1 MDILFAPNITA
12 SELRAG
18 DWRLASTRYRA
29 AIPAAELAR
38 LGLAVEHRPMEH
50 FFRPGADCAAGALV
64 LAQPKAPIVRIGAM
78 LTDYIGN
85 FERFAAA
92 GGKLV
97 IDVCDY
103 KFGPEYGPLLE
114 KMFGAEGR
122 QAYETLLRRLFA
134 AARLVTVPTA
144 FLAEQMRGSGVW
156 NGPIT
161 VIGDPIEV
169 ARGTARFAP
178 GWPLNL
184 LWFGTYGVH
193 RRAMEGFI
201 GGDLPR
207 LARQGDVMLHL
218 VCEPNAPLPAPP
230 PGVRLR
236 QSAWSL
242 PAMNE
247 ALAACDLVAIP
258 FERGAAETLG
268 KSNNRA
274 LQALYAGRAV
284 AAHPIPSY
292 SEMAGQLLLGDDL
305 AETIAAALGDPP
317 TVTAMIAAAQEAV
330 AERYAPEAIGRAWRD
345 AIALL

>member
-12 SELRAG
+12 AELRAG

-29 AIPAAELAR
+29 AIPAAELSR
-38 LGLAVEHRPMEH
+38 LGFQVEHRPMEH
-50 FFRPGADCAAGALV
+50 FFRAGAEMAARALV

-78 LTDYIGN
+78 LSDYIAN
-85 FERFAAA
+85 FERFAAG

-114 KMFGAEGR
+114 KMFGADGR
-122 QAYETLLRRLFA
+122 RAYEALLRRLFA

-144 FLAEQMRGSGVW
+144 YLAEQMRGSGVW
-156 NGPIT
+156 AGPIT

-169 ARGTARFAP
+169 ARGTPRFAP
-178 GWPLNL
+178 GRPLNL

-193 RRAMEGFI
+193 RRAVEGFVS
-201 GGDLPR
+201 GDLPR
-207 LARQGDVMLHL
+207 LAKAGEVKLHL

-230 PGVRLR
+230 TGVHVR
-236 QSAWSL
+236 QTAWSV
-242 PAMNE
+242 PAMNT
-247 ALAACDLVAIP
+247 ALAACDLVTIP
-258 FERGAAETLG
+258 FEREAAETLG

-292 SEMAGQLLLGDDL
+292 SEMAGQLLLGDNL
-305 AETIAAALGDPP
+305 ADTIEAALSDPRS
-317 TVTAMIAAAQEAV
+317 VEDMIAAAQAKV
-330 AERYAPEAIGRAWRD
+330 ASHYAPEAIGRAWRD